1 MLVTLNNENKPTTNS
16 RIIAKEFGMLH
27 ANVMR
32 AIQNLECSPEFS
44 VINFQ
49 HRDFTNIRKQT
60 FKEYVLTEKGAL
72 FLILG
77 FTGAKAA
84 GVKERFIEAFDA
96 MAKKL
101 AKQTSDVEWKT
112 ARIQGKA
119 ARQEMTDKVQVFVE
133 YAKAQGSQS
142 AEKYYM
148 AITKM
153 EYRALDLVE
162 MGANNVGGNF
172 RDTLDRLQISCLCLA
187 EDIAGKSLE
196 LGMVQKLH
204 YKDIYQL
211 AKHNVTKFAE
221 TASMLLPAPSTNLP
235 KE

>member
-1 MLVTLNNENKPTTNS
+1 MLVSLNEENKPTTNS

-27 ANVMR
+27 ANVIR
-32 AIQNLECSPEFS
+32 AIQNLECSTEFS
-44 VINFQ
+44 LINFDE
-49 HRDFTNIRKQT
+49 RDFTNIRKQT

-96 MAKKL
+96 LSKRLVKL
-101 AKQTSDVEWKT
+101 DDRVEWKT
-112 ARIQGKA
+112 ARLQGKA
-119 ARQEMTDKVQVFVE
+119 ARQTMTDKVKLFAE

-148 AITKM
+148 SITQM
-153 EYRALDLVE
+153 EYRALELVQS
-162 MGANNVGGNF
+162 GASSVGGNF
-172 RDTLDRLQISCLCLA
+172 RDTLDRMQISCLCSA
-187 EDIAGKSLE
+187 EDIAGASLE
-196 LGMVQKLH
+196 QGMKDELH
-204 YKDIYQL
+204 YKEIYQL

-221 TASMLLPAPSTNLP
+221 VTSILRSVPSDKLLA
-235 KE
+235 